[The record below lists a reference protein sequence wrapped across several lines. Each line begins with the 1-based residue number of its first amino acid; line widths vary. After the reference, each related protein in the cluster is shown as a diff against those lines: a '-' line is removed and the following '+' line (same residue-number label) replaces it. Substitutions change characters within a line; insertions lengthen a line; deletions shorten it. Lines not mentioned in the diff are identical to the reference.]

1 MRLVFKTKQNKTKKT
16 ISRDWHWD
24 DPAIGYIWGQKG
36 KYTHNEL
43 GSRKSDQWKQTKRP
57 SGNFRSEKQNI
68 QNKNSSNVFI
78 TPIGFGQR
86 VRKVEVISIEM
97 TQTKEHREKKIF

>member
-1 MRLVFKTKQNKTKKT
+1 MQLVFKKKQNKTKKT

-43 GSRKSDQWKQTKRP
+43 GSRKSDQ
-57 SGNFRSEKQNI
+57 
-68 QNKNSSNVFI
+68 
-78 TPIGFGQR
+78 
-86 VRKVEVISIEM
+86 
-97 TQTKEHREKKIF
+97 